1 MTTPVDASPG
11 APPAAV
17 PPTAALAG
25 LTAGLRFEDLPAE
38 VVAKASALV
47 LDFLGASVGGSGT
60 PEAGVIAEL
69 VRSRGS
75 APQATVL
82 GRDWRTSVVDA
93 AYATGAAADIFEHQD
108 GYRFGGFHPSHT
120 LPALFAVAEQQQAG
134 LADLLTATVAAYEVA
149 NRIGRAAHPQA
160 TQAGWFP
167 TAAAFGAAA
176 GCAKLLGLD
185 ATGIADAVG
194 ATAFFAPAVLIESIF
209 AGPSAKPAFAGQ
221 LARAGVEGALHA
233 AAGLTGWREVVE
245 HPRGLVAALTGGE
258 VDNVALIDEW
268 TILDVHQKRFAG
280 CRHTHGAGQA
290 ALELAIEHDLDP
302 TRVRE
307 VDVETYD
314 IAMLLVD
321 RGVGPDPTTVACT
334 LSLPYVVGAALVDRE
349 VSGAQ
354 YAADRIN
361 DPAVLSLADRVRM
374 RRADDLEA
382 RYPEFTATRVTLTLD
397 DGTTHTRQVDVP
409 AGDSR
414 APLTREQLV
423 AKFDAYVVPRLGR
436 PVAAQ
441 VAGTVLE
448 PRPGSRVTD
457 LVRLLST
464 PS

>member
-1 MTTPVDASPG
+1 MTTP
-11 APPAAV
+11 PAAL
-17 PPTAALAG
+17 PASAPSTAALAG
-25 LTAGLRFEDLPAE
+25 LTARLRFESLPAE

-47 LDFLGASVGGSGT
+47 LDFLGASVGGSST
-60 PEAGVIAEL
+60 PEVTAIAEL
-69 VRSRGS
+69 VRVRGS
-75 APQATVL
+75 APQSSVL
-82 GRDWRTSVVDA
+82 GQHWRTSVADA
-93 AYATGAAADIFEHQD
+93 AYANGAAADVFEHQD

-120 LPALFAVAEQQQAG
+120 LPALLAVAEERQAG
-134 LADLLTATVAAYEVA
+134 VRDLLTAAVAAYEVA
-149 NRIGRAAHPQA
+149 NRIARAAHPHA

-167 TAAAFGAAA
+167 TAASFGAAA
-176 GCAKLLGLD
+176 GSAKLLGLD
-185 ATGIADAVG
+185 EQGISDAIG

-221 LARAGVEGALHA
+221 LARAGVEGAQHA

-245 HPRGLVAALTGGE
+245 HPRGLVSALTGRDVEAADLGT
-258 VDNVALIDEW
+258 EW

-302 TRVRE
+302 ARVRE

-334 LSLPYVVGAALVDRE
+334 LSLPYVVGAALVDRA

-354 YAADRIN
+354 YDVERIS
-361 DPAVLSLADRVRM
+361 DPMILGLADRVRM
-374 RRADDLEA
+374 RRADDLDA

-397 DGTTHTRQVDVP
+397 DGTMYTRQVDAP

-414 APLTREQLV
+414 APLTREQLI
-423 AKFDAYVVPRLGR
+423 AKFDGYVANRLG
-436 PVAAQ
+436 PGAAKE
-441 VAGTVLE
+441 AADLVLG
-448 PRPGSRVTD
+448 PTPGSSVME